1 MAHGQPVPR
10 ELTLSAYIGAAQKS
24 HPNTQT
30 TRQHMTP
37 SLGLHESPGR
47 KTQIHWALVKLKTGK
62 IRDTYFEVGKNPTV
76 LVFKIIFLL
85 LL

>member
-1 MAHGQPVPR
+1 MVSQSH
-10 ELTLSAYIGAAQKS
+10 ESLLSVQHRRA
-24 HPNTQT
+24 TQT
-30 TRQHMTP
+30 LHVKHMTP

-47 KTQIHWALVKLKTGK
+47 KTQIHWALAKLKTGK